1 MRDVG
6 LETPELPEALA
17 ALRDSGSILR
27 EATRLERRKRW
38 QSLDDGLERALG
50 ACASATEEGRRTA
63 DDYLSRTGEALQQA
77 RDSMDAVSGSRRRA
91 GLTHQDSDLMS
102 RMEELIAELEGQL
115 LTIESVLNRKSD
127 RPSSYNITLFGRTG
141 AGKSTLMEILTNGKG
156 NTIGKGAQRT
166 TQDVR
171 NYEWK
176 GLKVT
181 DVPGVAAFE
190 GEKDAETAHEAA
202 READLILFLI
212 TDDGPQPAE
221 AKHLARLRST
231 GRPIIGV
238 CNVKSAVR
246 GEAGKRL
253 FIRDSYRTFDPD
265 RLEEIRRQ
273 FDEISDQY
281 NPEQQLPLI
290 HTHLLARFTANWTQ
304 PKELAE
310 ELREES
316 RFWEVED
323 AIAAEIVGNGAY
335 LRVRSY
341 TDMATEAALEASE
354 LMMHSAYVMTQLH
367 ERLSARVKEM
377 EEWRKAFRKKSDQK
391 LGELLNATTGR
402 LRNQMTPFAESNWED
417 RNISQKWNQKI
428 ESMDIDNRL
437 RAELE
442 QLHRD
447 MGAQLKEMAND
458 LETEFRLLDSL
469 NTNYSGT
476 YTVGPNFQR
485 WTRWASTAI
494 GTVSTLLGT
503 ALVFVPG
510 GQLWG
515 AGLAVGGQI
524 INWIGDRVSRLW
536 KSGDDRR
543 REAVSKFREEALPHV
558 KHIESEIR
566 KAYRKAFNEEIDRK
580 GAGAVIS
587 RLSAMADSAKE
598 AGAIA
603 RELASDQQRSLT
615 ALNKITISQALTHIG
630 CQRQVRRIDQAA
642 RVPGQAVTVVITR
655 GEHPSEELL
664 MLMASLLGEKIS
676 IIRKGTSASSIL
688 RQATGTKSLRID
700 REAGTAEAAYDAG
713 DASIAI
719 EVRLASQLTGLHVL
733 NRPQEP
739 Q

>member
-1 MRDVG
+1 MRGVG
-6 LETPELPEALA
+6 LETPEFPEALA
-17 ALRDSGSILR
+17 ALRDSGLILR

-38 QSLDDGLERALG
+38 QSLDDGLEGALA

-63 DDYLSRTGEALQQA
+63 DEYLFRTREALQRA
-77 RDSMDAVSGSRRRA
+77 RDSMDMVVGSRGRA

-102 RMEELIAELEGQL
+102 RMEELVTALEGQL

-127 RPSSYNITLFGRTG
+127 WPSAYNITLFGRTG
-141 AGKSTLMEILTNGKG
+141 AGKSTLMEILTDGKG

-171 NYEWK
+171 TYEWK

-202 READLILFLI
+202 KEADLILFLI

-221 AKHLARLRST
+221 AKHLARLRRT
-231 GRPIIGV
+231 GHPIIGV
-238 CNVKSAVR
+238 CNVKSTLR
-246 GEAGKRL
+246 GQAGKRL
-253 FIRDSYRTFDPD
+253 FIRDSHRTFDPD

-273 FDEISDQY
+273 FDEIADQH

-290 HTHLLARFTANWTQ
+290 YTHLLARFTANRTQ
-304 PKELAE
+304 PEELAE
-310 ELREES
+310 ELKEES

-323 AIAAEIVGNGAY
+323 EVEDEIAGNGAY
-335 LRVRSY
+335 LRTRSY

-354 LMMHSAYVMTQLH
+354 LMLQSAYVMTQLH
-367 ERLSARVKEM
+367 EGLSTRVKEL

-402 LRNQMTPFAESNWED
+402 LRNQMIPFAERNWKD
-417 RNISQKWNQKI
+417 RDISQKWSQEI
-428 ESMDIDNRL
+428 ESMDIDHRV

-447 MGAQLKEMAND
+447 MRAHLKEMAND
-458 LETEFRLLDSL
+458 LEIELRLLASL
-469 NTNYSGT
+469 NVDYSGT
-476 YTVGPNFQR
+476 YTIGPNFQR

-503 ALVFVPG
+503 ALMFVPG
-510 GQLWG
+510 WQPLG
-515 AGLAVGGQI
+515 AALAFGGGI

-536 KSGDDRR
+536 KSEDDRR
-543 REAVSKFREEALPHV
+543 REAVSSFRDQALPHV
-558 KHIESEIR
+558 SRIEGEVR

-580 GAGAVIS
+580 GASAAIS
-587 RLSAMADSAKE
+587 KLSAMADSAKE
-598 AGAIA
+598 AGSIA
-603 RELASDQQRSLT
+603 RRVASDQQRSLA
-615 ALNKITISQALTHIG
+615 ALNKITVSQALTHIG
-630 CQRQVRRIDQAA
+630 CQGPVRRIDRAA
-642 RVPGQAVTVVITR
+642 RVPGQAVTLVITR
-655 GEHPSEELL
+655 GEHPTEELL
-664 MLMASLLGEKIS
+664 RLMESLLGEKTS
-676 IIRKGTSASSIL
+676 IIEKGTSDSSIL
-688 RQATGTKSLRID
+688 RQATGTKALRID
-700 REAGTAEAAYDAG
+700 KEAGTAEATYDAG
-713 DASIAI
+713 DPGIAI

-733 NRPQEP
+733 NRTQEA
-739 Q
+739 